1 MIYIYIGQF
10 NPGVFPGM
18 CLLMLKELQKAGV
31 FVYIFNVDFKKWL
44 VQEKCIARQMKY
56 CDSRYQIL
64 LDLKIFANAI

>member
-31 FVYIFNVDFKKWL
+31 FVYIFNVDFKN
-44 VQEKCIARQMKY
+44 
-56 CDSRYQIL
+56 D
-64 LDLKIFANAI
+64 